1 MRAKDEFQE
10 FEKKVRQVADRLKA
24 AQEKQAEQRDEIE
37 KLRADLRE
45 RIAAARIMEEE
56 IKNLKKEREL
66 IKNKVERMISAIDL
80 AGGE

>member
-24 AQEKQAEQRDEIE
+24 AQERQAEQRDEIE